1 MSHFTQLMKPEYDKV
16 IVTGGGSGIGR
27 IVTGALTELGCDV
40 VIMGRR
46 LEKLEETAQIYGAN
60 PGKVVPVR
68 CDVSDLAMVEAAF
81 AEANKDG
88 VVRALVNSAGEVG
101 PCRAEQ
107 LTSDMVAMSIN
118 SMLIGA
124 FNVFRTWTRAM
135 IKDGRPGSL
144 VAYTSTVNSRE
155 TPGLSHSGMAKAGV
169 ESMVRSWALELGHHG
184 LRFNAIGPGLFP
196 LSGGTHH
203 DDAFNREFFSK
214 QIPLGRFGDV
224 DEIIGPT
231 LFLLSPAARYIT
243 GSTMMVDGG
252 MRLRPWFG
260 FTPEDLAAIGEPVA

>member
-1 MSHFTQLMKPEYDKV
+1 MTVLDLQKPEYKKV

-27 IVTGALTELGCDV
+27 AVTQALTELGSDV
-40 VIMGRR
+40 VVMGRR
-46 LEKLEETAQIYGAN
+46 LENLEKTAELCRHN
-60 PGKVVPVR
+60 PGKVVPIR
-68 CDVSDLAMVEAAF
+68 CDVSDIDLVREAF

-88 VVRALVNSAGEVG
+88 AIQALVNSAGEVA

-107 LTSDMVAMSIN
+107 LTPELVSMSIN

-124 FNVFRTWTRAM
+124 FNVFSTWSRAL
-135 IKDGRPGSL
+135 IKAGKGGAL

-169 ESMVRSWALELGHHG
+169 ESMVRSWSLELGRYG

-196 LSGGTHH
+196 MAGTHH
-203 DDAFNREFFSK
+203 DDIFNRDVFI
-214 QIPLGRFGDV
+214 QNIPLGRFGEP
-224 DEIIGPT
+224 DEIVGPT

-260 FTPEDLAAIGEPVA
+260 FTPENLKEFGEPIA

>member
-1 MSHFTQLMKPEYDKV
+1 MSHFIDLMRPEYSRV

-27 IVTGALTELGCDV
+27 VLTQALTELGVDV

-46 LEKLEETAQIYGAN
+46 MEKLTETQALCASN
-60 PGKVVPVR
+60 AGKVVPVR
-68 CDVSDLAMVEAAF
+68 CDITDLAQVEAAF
-81 AEANKDG
+81 AQANEDG
-88 VVRALVNSAGEVG
+88 VIQALVNSAGEVG

-107 LTSDMVAMSIN
+107 LTPQMVATSVN
-118 SMLIGA
+118 SMLFGA
-124 FNVFRTWTRAM
+124 FNVCRTWTRAL
-135 IKDGRPGSL
+135 IRAGKGGAFI
-144 VAYTSTVNSRE
+144 AYTSTVNSRE

-169 ESMVRSWALELGHHG
+169 ESMMRSWALELGHKG
-184 LRFNAIGPGLFP
+184 LRYNAIGPGLFP
-196 LSGGTHH
+196 LQGGTHH

-214 QIPLGRFGDV
+214 QIPLGRFGEA

-260 FTPEDLAAIGEPVA
+260 FTPEDLAGIGEPV